1 MNFHRLTTFAAAAA
15 LAALSTAAAAQTTT
29 TTTTTP
35 PAAAQPAEATASTA
49 APATAAAASP
59 NLVAKGDIVETL
71 KANGHFTMLLKAT
84 DATNLTAV
92 LKNNPGLTLFA
103 PTDEAFAAI
112 PAAQQQAMMADKAGL
127 QKAVMH
133 HLINAKVDSS
143 KIKGAKGPVPS
154 VAGDKIELDGSTDV
168 LKADNATII
177 QADVAATNGTIHVVD
192 QILKPGSVPST
203 PAADTTEQPAAP
215 AQ

>member
-1 MNFHRLTTFAAAAA
+1 MNLNRLTTFTTAAAFVAV
-15 LAALSTAAAAQTTT
+15 LAAPHMAAAQTTT
-29 TTTTTP
+29 P
-35 PAAAQPAEATASTA
+35 ASPAATSA
-49 APATAAAASP
+49 APATTTASP
-59 NLVAKGDIVETL
+59 SVVAKGDIVETL
-71 KANGHFTMLLKAT
+71 KASGQFTMLLKAT

-92 LKNNPGLTLFA
+92 LKNNQGLTLFA
-103 PTDEAFAAI
+103 PTDAAFAAV
-112 PAAQQQAMMADKAGL
+112 PQAQMTAMMADKAGL

-177 QADVAATNGTIHVVD
+177 QADVTPTNGVIHVVD
-192 QILKPGSVPST
+192 AILTPGAATAVAPAT
-203 PAADTTEQPAAP
+203 EEPAAATAATAP